1 MKGLQYLFLCLQ
13 AVWTG
18 NTEVSRQFAAGR
30 GKLLNRYYY
39 LRKQMRK
46 VKLIDNDNKSRRKVP
61 RCVPPSLGND
71 GKYRDRLPIT
81 DRLPSYRV
89 IPNICVVSPT

>member
-1 MKGLQYLFLCLQ
+1 
-13 AVWTG
+13 
-18 NTEVSRQFAAGR
+18 
-30 GKLLNRYYY
+30 
-39 LRKQMRK
+39 MRK